1 MTALLKVRDVVKHYG
16 GIAAVDGASL
26 DVEERSITGLI
37 GPNGA
42 GKTTLFNI
50 VSGFVRPER
59 GTVTFGGT
67 QIERRSADRVARAGL
82 VRTFQHTKALTKMTV
97 LDNMMLAAPGQPGES
112 LASLVLRPRR
122 VRQREREVEAKA
134 RELLAVVR
142 LESHVDEYAGTL
154 SGGQRKLLEL
164 GRALMVEPRMVM
176 LDEPMA
182 GVNPT
187 LGLELL
193 DLVQELRVSQGTTF
207 LLIEHDL
214 EVVMAVCD
222 LIHVMSD
229 GAVIASGPP
238 AEVRANPEVIDAYL
252 GRHGDTCD
260 GARGGSCPVTAPVL
274 SVRGLRAGYGE
285 QDIIHE
291 VSLDVPAGSFV
302 SVIGPNGAGK
312 STLLKAIYGLVKP
325 RSGSI
330 AFRSESGE
338 HQIAG
343 WKPYRLTRLGLNYV
357 PQLANVFP
365 NMTVLENLEL
375 GARVTGSESKGR
387 VAHMIEMF
395 PLLRRAAPRPRPE
408 RCRAGSGRCSRSPAH
423 SSRIPA

>member
-1 MTALLKVRDVVKHYG
+1 VTVLLEVRDVVKHYG

-59 GTVTFGGT
+59 GTVTFDGAR
-67 QIERRSADRVARAGL
+67 IEGRPADRVARAGL

-97 LDNMMLAAPGQPGES
+97 LDNMMLAAPAQPGES
-112 LASLVLRPRR
+112 LASLAFRPRR

-193 DLVQELRVSQGTTF
+193 DLVQELRATQGTTF

-238 AEVRANPEVIDAYL
+238 AEVRANPDVIDAYL
-252 GRHGDTCD
+252 GKHGSPVSAP
-260 GARGGSCPVTAPVL
+260 GAAS
-274 SVRGLRAGYGE
+274 
-285 QDIIHE
+285 
-291 VSLDVPAGSFV
+291 
-302 SVIGPNGAGK
+302 
-312 STLLKAIYGLVKP
+312 
-325 RSGSI
+325 
-330 AFRSESGE
+330 
-338 HQIAG
+338 
-343 WKPYRLTRLGLNYV
+343 
-357 PQLANVFP
+357 
-365 NMTVLENLEL
+365 
-375 GARVTGSESKGR
+375 
-387 VAHMIEMF
+387 
-395 PLLRRAAPRPRPE
+395 
-408 RCRAGSGRCSRSPAH
+408 
-423 SSRIPA
+423 